1 MAENFK
7 VATVSYKNAPL
18 ALREKLVLDQNQTAS
33 LYFQLKGKLSIT
45 EGFILSTCNRTE
57 IYYKADKIHT
67 QEIVGLL
74 AKEKGI
80 NPEEILVFFEE
91 ILIEH
96 EVIKY
101 LFELSIGLHSQIV
114 GDLQI
119 INQVK
124 IAYQWAVN
132 SNMAGSFLHKL
143 MHTIFITNKRVVQET
158 GFRDGAASTTFVT
171 LDLIESFS
179 AVLKNPKILVLGL
192 GEVGSDIAKSL
203 KDANYSYVS
212 LCNRTQQTAIDLGK
226 KLNYDSID
234 FDNLHSKLS
243 NFNVI
248 ISAIQANEYI
258 ITDIKDLN
266 KNSLT
271 YIFDLSVPRSISPLL
286 DKSNG
291 VVLYSLDEI
300 QIRKDKGLKARE
312 AALPAVKEIID
323 QSLAELQLDLR
334 ELSVTPTIQK
344 LKSLLDQIRTEEL
357 ARYSK
362 NITDKEKELIEK
374 VTNSVIQKILK
385 QPVIHLKDVSM
396 KGDPQNIIHSL
407 NKLFDLE

>member
-7 VATVSYKNAPL
+7 VATLSYKNAPL

-33 LYFQLKGKLSIT
+33 FYFHLKGKLNIT
-45 EGFILSTCNRTE
+45 ESFILSTCNRTE
-57 IYYKADKIHT
+57 IYYKSENVLT
-67 QEIVGLL
+67 QEIVTLL
-74 AKEKGI
+74 AAEKGLDVS
-80 NPEEILVFFEE
+80 EIKDYFEE
-91 ILIEH
+91 IVLQH

-101 LFELSIGLHSQIV
+101 IFEVSIGVQSQIV

-124 IAYQWAVN
+124 VAYQWAADA
-132 SNMAGSFLHKL
+132 NMAGSFLHKV

-171 LDLIESFS
+171 LDLIDSF
-179 AVLKNPKILVLGL
+179 ATVLKNPKILVLGL
-192 GEVGSDIAKSL
+192 GEIGSDIAKSL
-203 KDANYSYVS
+203 KDAHFTYVS

-226 KLNYDSID
+226 KLD
-234 FDNLHSKLS
+234 FDVIEYENFQSKLS

-248 ISAIQANEYI
+248 ISSVRTDEYI
-258 ITDIKDLN
+258 LTEATDLN
-266 KNSLT
+266 KGSLT
-271 YIFDLSVPRSISPLL
+271 YLFDLSVPRSISPLL
-286 DKSNG
+286 EKSNG
-291 VVLYSLDEI
+291 VVLYTLDEI

-312 AALPAVKEIID
+312 AALPAVKDIIN
-323 QSLAELQLDLR
+323 QSLSELEFGLR

-344 LKSLLDQIRTEEL
+344 FKGVLDQIRTEEL

-362 NITDKEKELIEK
+362 NITEKEKDLIEK

-385 QPVIHLKDVSM
+385 QPVIHLKDVCM
-396 KGDPQNIIHSL
+396 NGDPQNIIQSL